1 MPRFSQMQ
9 LLGAIGLLVVLA
21 FIITIIGDLNKTSHL
36 LKNLHLTSVLAVII
50 LGLVDHFVR
59 VWRWELLL
67 KRVSEKEIKWN
78 TAFLLYSTGS
88 LFVFTPGR
96 AGEIVKSFFAK
107 KYIGVPMATSLPII
121 VAERICDV
129 VVMGALASLG
139 LIFVGGAIN
148 LWILGVVI
156 VSTTV
161 LCTIGFSF
169 SKRLARLLGRW
180 VSLTARLAGFLSLA
194 NQSFRV
200 LTSAKTLGITLSLGL
215 AAWLVEVLVYF
226 LSLSAVGISLY
237 PDLFVIALVVF
248 PLASLGGSLS
258 FLPGGLGVTE
268 GGLVGLGVLLAG
280 LSPEEAILA
289 ALISRAAILGV
300 MTLAGM
306 FSFAILRS
314 KVRLTRERCAV
325 NNKVW

>member
-1 MPRFSQMQ
+1 MPRIGQMQ
-9 LLGAIGLLVVLA
+9 LLGGIGLLAVLA
-21 FIITIIGDLNKTSHL
+21 FMITIIGDLNKTSHL
-36 LKNLHLTSVLAVII
+36 LKNIHITSVLAVII

-59 VWRWELLL
+59 VWRWEILL

-78 TAFLLYSTGS
+78 KAFLLYSTGS

-139 LIFVGGAIN
+139 LIFVGGAIS
-148 LWILGVVI
+148 LWTLGAVI
-156 VSTTV
+156 VGTTV
-161 LCTIGFSF
+161 LCTIGLRF
-169 SKRLARLLGRW
+169 SKPLARLLGRW
-180 VSLTARLAGFLSLA
+180 FSFTSRLAGFLSLA

-200 LTSAKTLGITLSLGL
+200 LTSVKTLGITLSLGF

-226 LSLSAVGISLY
+226 LSLSAVGVSLY
-237 PDLFVIALVVF
+237 PDLFMIALVVF

-258 FLPGGLGVTE
+258 FFPGGLGVTE

-280 LSPEEAILA
+280 LSSEEAMLA
-289 ALISRAAILGV
+289 AVISRAAILGV
-300 MTLAGM
+300 MILAGM

-314 KVRLTRERCAV
+314 KVRLTRQRCSSD
-325 NNKVW
+325 NKVW